1 MSRKK
6 AQEAQIGTGKDEF
19 GGVFSGV
26 EEHNRIFRLCDLVRE
41 TSFEIHKF
49 HRYGHLEKVYE
60 NALAHRLRKL
70 GLYVEQQ
77 FPLNVYDEDGTE
89 IGEYYA
95 DLFVENCLIIEVKAC
110 RDIADEHL
118 AQILG
123 YLRSSKIEH
132 GLLINFGNQ
141 RFQIKKLGLS
151 NK

>member
-1 MSRKK
+1 M
-6 AQEAQIGTGKDEF
+6 ALEAL
-19 GGVFSGV
+19 FSDL
-26 EEHNRIFRLCDLVRE
+26 EENDRIFKLCDLIRE

-60 NALAHRLRKL
+60 NALGHRLRKA
-70 GLYVEQQ
+70 GLHVQQQ

-95 DLFVENCLIIEVKAC
+95 DLFIENCLIVEIKAC
-110 RDIADEHL
+110 RDIVDEHI
-118 AQILG
+118 AQLLG

-141 RFQIKKLGLS
+141 RLQIKKLALS

>member
-1 MSRKK
+1 MSF
-6 AQEAQIGTGKDEF
+6 EYLLSDDDERD
-19 GGVFSGV
+19 
-26 EEHNRIFRLCDLVRE
+26 RIFKLCDIIRE

-60 NALAHRLRKL
+60 NALAHRLRKF
-70 GLYVEQQ
+70 GLSVFQQ
-77 FPLNVYDEDGTE
+77 FPLMVYDEDGTE
-89 IGEYYA
+89 IGEYFA
-95 DLFVENCLIIEVKAC
+95 DLFVENILIVEIKAC
-110 RDIADEHL
+110 RGIADEHI

-141 RFQIKKLGLS
+141 RLQIKKLALS